1 MNRIFYFLIFGA
13 FVWVN
18 YAIFKPNEETFKP
31 NEETHETNKQV
42 NANKAQTA
50 GVNLKP
56 STNNPELAIGATMP
70 LSDLLMENV
79 DGQKISTKSV
89 KGTKGTA
96 VIFWCNTCP
105 WVTRY
110 EARTVALVNAY
121 KSKGFGFIAVNP
133 NDPVAYPEEALSFMK
148 TKAQEK
154 KYPFPYVADENST
167 LARAYGAARTPHV
180 FLFDT
185 ANKLVYVGGIDD
197 NPQKEAEAKPYLK
210 LAMEALL
217 KGTHVS
223 ETKTRAFGC
232 TIKWQ
237 EKSY

>member
-1 MNRIFYFLIFGA
+1 MKKIFYILIFAA
-13 FVWVN
+13 FFWVN
-18 YAIFKPNEETFKP
+18 YALFKPNEEASEKNKP
-31 NEETHETNKQV
+31 V
-42 NANKAQTA
+42 SVNKAQTT
-50 GVNLKP
+50 GLNLQS
-56 STNNPELAIGATMP
+56 STNNPELAIGTAMP
-70 LSDLLMENV
+70 LPDRLMENV

-89 KGTKGTA
+89 KGTKGTV

-133 NDPVAYPEEALSFMK
+133 NDPIAYPEEAMPFMK
-148 TKAQEK
+148 AKAQEK
-154 KYPFPYVADENST
+154 KYPFPYVADEGSI

-185 ANKLVYVGGIDD
+185 TNKLVYVGGIDD

-210 LAMEALL
+210 LAMDALMSGKSL
-217 KGTHVS
+217 S

-237 EKSY
+237 